1 MSHTKTIN
9 CYKILV
15 LEKDT
20 ATITDVK
27 KAYRKLALKFHPDKQ
42 PSDATEE
49 EKQKANEAFQN
60 LGIAYSILS
69 DPKRKE
75 RYDRTGSIEEN
86 EFEGDKDWSA
96 YFKELWTGVVNAE
109 AIEAQKL
116 KYQGSNEEKE
126 DVIKAYTKYKGNMDR
141 ILQVIECSSAVDGER
156 FEKLIREAIK
166 EKKMTRFPIFDTTT
180 TPKAHKKRIE
190 DDKKRIEEYDKRQK
204 EKEKDDD
211 SSSLMELI
219 KQRQKTRHANMNSII
234 ESIEAS
240 AKKPVGK
247 GKKRKQEA
255 DNMPSEEEF
264 LKLQQSMFKKSKK

>member
-1 MSHTKTIN
+1 MSQTKAIN

-42 PSDATEE
+42 PADATEE

-75 RYDRTGSIEEN
+75 RYDRTGSIEES

-116 KYQGSNEEKE
+116 KYQGLS
-126 DVIKAYTKYKGNMDR
+126 
-141 ILQVIECSSAVDGER
+141 
-156 FEKLIREAIK
+156 IRC
-166 EKKMTRFPIFDTTT
+166 
-180 TPKAHKKRIE
+180 
-190 DDKKRIEEYDKRQK
+190 
-204 EKEKDDD
+204 
-211 SSSLMELI
+211 
-219 KQRQKTRHANMNSII
+219 
-234 ESIEAS
+234 
-240 AKKPVGK
+240 
-247 GKKRKQEA
+247 
-255 DNMPSEEEF
+255 
-264 LKLQQSMFKKSKK
+264 